1 MKKTAMVLAAA
12 GLVSACGG
20 SDDNT
25 NAASATPTPQTPSS
39 YALAVRPHLGTMVPG
54 GKISLQPLADLGG
67 PLSAIIPSSGD
78 PIFQIPAERC
88 GPGLV
93 TISGADGA
101 SYFSEATNQ
110 TETLGATEKIRA
122 LVPNIC
128 GSTAPVSVSVL
139 DEIAL
144 HIPAGPDA
152 GPLFD
157 YMAEFQRLA
166 QEMRDQ
172 AREVRQQE
180 RAAQL
185 AALQE
190 AAQKMRDA
198 AKEKM
203 LQALVGS
210 TLNII
215 GNALPTPIGQ
225 PNTVLPSDASGLQAA
240 MIESLMKQY
249 AEIEKITV
257 DLQANQAEA
266 MAAMLAHLIANI
278 GAASGSAAGDSS
290 IASQLNA
297 ILLVDSPAKFD
308 FASGDAAALAQ
319 AALGAK
325 AAALAQDLAGVIG
338 NISDRM
344 SGFEAARDAMEVA
357 RTKALA
363 LQPVASPDMT
373 LALRAAL
380 TPLLLRAEPVQRLQQ
395 AVSTGS
401 ARFACATGNVTRGTV
416 ALTFSDADNS
426 GTLTADDTFQAIY
439 DDCVVAEP
447 VSGVTLTRTGAM
459 NLTYDPHADNDIR
472 LQTSFEMMFRSG
484 ETATSGT
491 PGFLFR
497 ANGRWTDRAAFG
509 KPGDVTASQ
518 IGSVL
523 PVVLVDDVSLTLG
536 DQNTNWTTQID
547 NARFDMT
554 GQIATGGAGR
564 AEMRTQGVIDGVFY
578 GNSPPLVFDRDT
590 SLRLTGGDFW
600 FNRQAVRT
608 GSVEAASDGRIT
620 TTFANFASPAVPT
633 TRTLTWQT
641 FVAAY
646 LAPAQAATDQPPR

>member
-1 MKKTAMVLAAA
+1 MVLAAA

-25 NAASATPTPQTPSS
+25 NAASAAPTPQTPSS

-54 GKISLQPLADLGG
+54 GTISLQPLADLGG
-67 PLSAIIPSSGD
+67 PLSAIIPPSGD
-78 PIFQIPAERC
+78 PTFQIPAERC

-110 TETLGATEKIRA
+110 TETLGATEKVRA

-144 HIPAGPDA
+144 HIPASSDA
-152 GPLFD
+152 DSLFE

-166 QEMRDQ
+166 QLMREQ
-172 AREVRQQE
+172 ARQGRQQE
-180 RAAQL
+180 MAAQV
-185 AALQE
+185 AALTK
-190 AAQKMRDA
+190 AAQQMKDA
-198 AKEKM
+198 ADARM
-203 LQALVGS
+203 RGALVGGVF
-210 TLNII
+210 NII

-225 PNTVLPSDASGLQAA
+225 PNTVLPPDASGLQAA
-240 MIESLMKQY
+240 MIEAVMKQY
-249 AEIEKITV
+249 AGIEKIKL
-257 DLQANQAEA
+257 DLRANQAEA
-266 MAAMLAHLIANI
+266 MAAIMAQLMANI
-278 GAASGSAAGDSS
+278 GAAARDNGASNSS
-290 IASQLNA
+290 IASQLNG
-297 ILLVDSPAKFD
+297 ILPVASTAKFD
-308 FASGDAAALAQ
+308 FASKDAAALAQ

-325 AAALAQDLAGVIG
+325 ATALAQDVASVIA

-344 SGFEAARDAMEVA
+344 SGFEAARDALEAA
-357 RTKALA
+357 RNKALA
-363 LQPVASPDMT
+363 QQPVASPDMT

-380 TPLLLRAEPVQRLQQ
+380 TPLLLRAESVERLQQ
-395 AVSTGS
+395 AVSTGT
-401 ARFACATGNVTRGTV
+401 ARLACVAGNVTRGTV

-484 ETATSGT
+484 ETAASGT

-523 PVVLVDDVSLTLG
+523 PMVMVEDVSLTLG

-578 GNSPPLVFDRDT
+578 GNSPPLVFDRET

-608 GSVEAASDGRIT
+608 GSVQAASDGRMT
-620 TTFANFASPAVPT
+620 TDFADFNSPAAPT
-633 TRTLTWQT
+633 TRTLTWEA

-646 LAPAQAATDQPPR
+646 LAPAQAPTAQLPR